1 MLYSYQ
7 YNVASILLTAILLF
21 IYLIRNKYFNKSSI
35 IFIIILFTN
44 LVSSTFDL
52 ISCFTISY
60 PDKYNKILNCFVS
73 IGYLYLFNCLNILEF
88 AYIGSIGKIKKFYK
102 LENIIIISSFIFYT
116 FIILTSQ
123 FTHLIVYFDN
133 NMIYH
138 HGILVPLLYIWS
150 FIFFVLDGCIF
161 IKAKNKFNKYQVIAS
176 ISFVIGM
183 GVSVSIQIFYPS
195 ILINNFILSIILFF
209 IYITFENPSYYTY
222 KDTQCLNRKA
232 FINVMKRRI
241 NRRKKDN
248 LLVITLSD
256 NEYAHTNLGF
266 QKIDKLTTKL
276 ADILFNLFKNNV
288 YCFEN
293 NKYVIVCKNNT
304 NKIYSLKLINLFKN
318 PIVTNETTYNFNYK
332 LNTIYDISNFS
343 VDDLELLIKY
353 ANIDINYNNSLDILN
368 SIKLEINKKETIL
381 RAIEKAIINQS
392 FEVYYQPI
400 YNIKTKKYES
410 AEALIRLFD
419 DELGFV
425 NPEEL
430 IIIAEQN
437 GYINQIDEIV
447 FNKVCKFISQNNL
460 EKFGVQYIEINLSP
474 IQCLKS
480 DLVDNYFKIMKKY
493 NISPNQINLEITE
506 TAKFTNEEQI
516 IKNLKLFDK
525 KGISLSIDDYGSGFA
540 SINYLTKLP
549 ISYVKIDKE
558 ILWTSLKDNK
568 AMIILK
574 NTIKM
579 LKELGKKII
588 IEGVETQDLVN
599 FLEDADCDYN
609 QGYYFSKPIN
619 DENYLRFL
627 KEKNNI

>member
-1 MLYSYQ
+1 M
-7 YNVASILLTAILLF
+7 
-21 IYLIRNKYFNKSSI
+21 
-35 IFIIILFTN
+35 
-44 LVSSTFDL
+44 
-52 ISCFTISY
+52 
-60 PDKYNKILNCFVS
+60 
-73 IGYLYLFNCLNILEF
+73 
-88 AYIGSIGKIKKFYK
+88 
-102 LENIIIISSFIFYT
+102 
-116 FIILTSQ
+116 
-123 FTHLIVYFDN
+123 
-133 NMIYH
+133 
-138 HGILVPLLYIWS
+138 
-150 FIFFVLDGCIF
+150 
-161 IKAKNKFNKYQVIAS
+161 
-176 ISFVIGM
+176 
-183 GVSVSIQIFYPS
+183 
-195 ILINNFILSIILFF
+195 
-209 IYITFENPSYYTY
+209 
-222 KDTQCLNRKA
+222 
-232 FINVMKRRI
+232 
-241 NRRKKDN
+241 
-248 LLVITLSD
+248 
-256 NEYAHTNLGF
+256 
-266 QKIDKLTTKL
+266 
-276 ADILFNLFKNNV
+276 
-288 YCFEN
+288 
-293 NKYVIVCKNNT
+293 
-304 NKIYSLKLINLFKN
+304 
-318 PIVTNETTYNFNYK
+318 
-332 LNTIYDISNFS
+332 
-343 VDDLELLIKY
+343 
-353 ANIDINYNNSLDILN
+353 LN

-392 FEVYYQPI
+392 FDVYYQPI

-474 IQCLKS
+474 IQCLKA
-480 DLVDNYFKIMKKY
+480 DLVYNYFKIMQKY

-558 ILWTSLKDNK
+558 ILWASLKDNK

-588 IEGVETQDLVN
+588 IEGVETQDMVN
-599 FLEDADCDYN
+599 FLEDEDCDYN